1 MDIENKLVSD
11 TLKGDVDSFSSLVA
25 SYQERIFNFLFR
37 LTLCREDAEE
47 LLQDVFVR
55 VYKYLYTYN
64 SSMKFSSW
72 VYRIALNTFK
82 DHCKRK
88 KRQLSTCSFDDEINT
103 AVNSLNH
110 LETDFYA
117 REDFRE
123 IVKIINSLKEEYRIA
138 VILKYIQDFSY
149 KEIGEMLGI
158 TPQNAKMRVN
168 RARKEIGKS
177 LSRMNGGAF

>member
-1 MDIENKLVSD
+1 LDIDNRLVSS
-11 TLKGDVDSFSSLVA
+11 TLNGDVHSFSILVEK
-25 SYQERIFNFLFR
+25 YQVDIFNFLFR

-72 VYRIALNTFK
+72 LYSIAVNTFK
-82 DHCKRK
+82 DHFKRK
-88 KRQLSTCSFDDEINT
+88 KKQLAICSFDDEINT
-103 AVNSLNH
+103 GVKQTNQLEID
-110 LETDFYA
+110 LET
-117 REDFRE
+117 REEFRE

-138 VILKYIQDFSY
+138 IILKCIQDFSY

-158 TPQNAKMRVN
+158 SPQNAKMRVN
-168 RARKEIGKS
+168 RARRKIGKS
-177 LSRMNGGAF
+177 LNKMNGGAF

>member
-1 MDIENKLVSD
+1 MDIDNELVSK
-11 TLKGDVDSFSSLVA
+11 TLSGDVNSFSILVE
-25 SYQERIFNFLFR
+25 SYQQRIFNFLLR

-64 SSMKFSSW
+64 NSMKFSSW

-88 KRQLSTCSFDDEINT
+88 KRQIPTCSFDNEINAGDNLT
-103 AVNSLNH
+103 NH
-110 LETDFYA
+110 FEADFCTK
-117 REDFRE
+117 EDFRE

-138 VILKYIQDFSY
+138 IILKYIQDFSY

-177 LSRMNGGAF
+177 MKRMDRGAC